1 MYFMSYP
8 NIPLQHLFYTS
19 INTIILSPTKTHE
32 YLKENMYSL
41 THARLAKYKS
51 MCLRIE
57 QKIGNRLGA
66 YAPTFL
72 CMYVCL
78 SVMGSVGSSSSHDD
92 WVA

>member
-57 QKIGNRLGA
+57 QKIGNRLGGVCT
-66 YAPTFL
+66 YIL
-72 CMYVCL
+72 MYVCV
-78 SVMGSVGSSSSHDD
+78 SVSDGKRR
-92 WVA
+92 